1 MWKFLRVDIT
11 DINPSLPRETFSET
25 ELENLA
31 NLIIEMDG
39 LIRPAILKKADNKK
53 VDERYNLI
61 SGDLEYYASVIANQK
76 VPDIEMINAFVVDKE
91 AENIALQQIQLLSP
105 SPGLI
110 TTSEKID
117 NPLEL
122 RMSNLEKRLETQLQA
137 IREEYQKEIKR
148 LEEKIIISPPPSAS
162 PPPSPPSKSILE
174 LLNSCDANQLKKA
187 GIPPASVNDF
197 LKKRSEKP
205 FDSLEDVLNRPVSGV
220 KEKRLIK
227 LIDYLLTHN

>member
-11 DINPSLPRETFSET
+11 DINPSVPRETFSEA

-31 NLIIEMDG
+31 NLIIEMG
-39 LIRPAILKKADNKK
+39 GIIRPAILKKADNKK
-53 VDERYNLI
+53 VDERYDII

-91 AENIALQQIQLLSP
+91 AESIALQQMKLLSS

-110 TTSEKID
+110 TRPEKID

-148 LEEKIIISPPPSAS
+148 LEEKIIISPPSHPSH
-162 PPPSPPSKSILE
+162 PSKSILE
-174 LLNSCDANQLKKA
+174 LLNTCDANQLNKA
-187 GIPPASVNDF
+187 RIPPASVNDF

-205 FDSLEDVLNRPVSGV
+205 FDSLEDILNRPVSGV

-227 LIDYLLTHN
+227 LVDYLLTSN

>member
-11 DINPSLPRETFSET
+11 DINPSLPIETFSET

-31 NLIIEMDG
+31 NLIIEMG
-39 LIRPAILKKADNKK
+39 GIIRPAILKKADNKK
-53 VDERYNLI
+53 VDERYDII

-91 AENIALQQIQLLSP
+91 AESIALQQMKLLSS

-110 TTSEKID
+110 TRPEKID

-148 LEEKIIISPPPSAS
+148 LEEKIIISPP
-162 PPPSPPSKSILE
+162 SPPSKSILE
-174 LLNSCDANQLKKA
+174 LLNSCDANQLKKG

-227 LIDYLLTHN
+227 LVDYLLTSN

>member
-1 MWKFLRVDIT
+1 MWDFLLIDLQDVVATKERSYFPET
-11 DINPSLPRETFSET
+11 DLH
-25 ELENLA
+25 NLA
-31 NLIIEMDG
+31 NLIVAMKG
-39 LIRPAILKKADNKK
+39 LMRPVILKKIGF
-53 VDERYNLI
+53 ERFQIIEGN
-61 SGDLEYYASVIANQK
+61 LEYYACLIAK
-76 VPDIEMINAFVVDKE
+76 EKERSLETINAFVVDKE
-91 AENIALQQIQLLSP
+91 AENIALQQMQLLSP

-110 TTSEKID
+110 TTPEKTD
-117 NPLEL
+117 NPLDL

-148 LEEKIIISPPPSAS
+148 LEEKIIISPPP
-162 PPPSPPSKSILE
+162 PPPSKSILE

-205 FDSLEDVLNRPVSGV
+205 FDSLEDILNRPVSGV

-227 LIDYLLTHN
+227 LVDYLLTSN

>member
-11 DINPSLPRETFSET
+11 DINPSVPRETFSET

-31 NLIIEMDG
+31 NLIIEMGG

-53 VDERYNLI
+53 VDERYNII

-91 AENIALQQIQLLSP
+91 AENIALEQIQLLSP

-110 TTSEKID
+110 TTPEKTD

-122 RMSNLEKRLETQLQA
+122 RVSNLEKRLETQLQA

-148 LEEKIIISPPPSAS
+148 LEEKIIPPPPPSY
-162 PPPSPPSKSILE
+162 KSILE
-174 LLNSCDANQLKKA
+174 LLNTCDANQLKKG
-187 GIPPASVNDF
+187 GILPASVNDF

-205 FDSLEDVLNRPVSGV
+205 FDSLEDILNRPVSGV

-227 LIDYLLTHN
+227 LVDYLLTSN

>member
-11 DINPSLPRETFSET
+11 DINPSVPRETFSET

-31 NLIIEMDG
+31 NLIIEMGG

-53 VDERYNLI
+53 VDERYNII

-105 SPGLI
+105 SPRLI
-110 TTSEKID
+110 TTPEKTD

-148 LEEKIIISPPPSAS
+148 LEEKIIISPPPSS
-162 PPPSPPSKSILE
+162 SPSKSILE
-174 LLNSCDANQLKKA
+174 LLNTSDANQLKKG
-187 GIPPASVNDF
+187 GIPPASVNEF

-205 FDSLEDVLNRPVSGV
+205 FDSLEDILNRPVSGV

-227 LIDYLLTHN
+227 LIDYLLTSN

>member
-31 NLIIEMDG
+31 NLIIEMG
-39 LIRPAILKKADNKK
+39 GIIRPAILKKADNKK
-53 VDERYNLI
+53 VDERYDII

-91 AENIALQQIQLLSP
+91 AESIALQQMKLLSS
-105 SPGLI
+105 SPALI
-110 TTSEKID
+110 TTHEKID

-148 LEEKIIISPPPSAS
+148 LEEKIIISPP
-162 PPPSPPSKSILE
+162 SPPSKSILE

-187 GIPPASVNDF
+187 GIPATSVNDF

-205 FDSLEDVLNRPVSGV
+205 FDSLEDILKRPVVGV
-220 KEKRLIK
+220 KEARLIK
-227 LIDYLLTHN
+227 LIDYLLISN

>member
-11 DINPSLPRETFSET
+11 DINPSVARETFSET

-31 NLIIEMDG
+31 DLIIEMG
-39 LIRPAILKKADNKK
+39 GIIRPAILKKADNKK
-53 VDERYNLI
+53 VDERYNII
-61 SGDLEYYASVIANQK
+61 SGDLEYYASVIANKK

-91 AENIALQQIQLLSP
+91 AESIALQQMKLLSP
-105 SPGLI
+105 SPALI
-110 TTSEKID
+110 TTHEKID

-148 LEEKIIISPPPSAS
+148 LEEKIPPPPPS
-162 PPPSPPSKSILE
+162 SKSILE
-174 LLNSCDANQLKKA
+174 LLNTCDANQLKKG
-187 GIPPASVNDF
+187 GILPASVNDF

-205 FDSLEDVLNRPVSGV
+205 FDSLEDILNRPVSGV

-227 LIDYLLTHN
+227 LVDYLLTYN

>member
-1 MWKFLRVDIT
+1 MWDFLLIDLQDVVATKERSYFPET
-11 DINPSLPRETFSET
+11 DLH
-25 ELENLA
+25 NLA
-31 NLIIEMDG
+31 NLIVAMKG
-39 LIRPAILKKADNKK
+39 LMRPVILKKIGF
-53 VDERYNLI
+53 ERFQIIEGN
-61 SGDLEYYASVIANQK
+61 LEYYACLIAK
-76 VPDIEMINAFVVDKE
+76 EKERSLETINAFVVDKE

-110 TTSEKID
+110 TTPEKTD

-122 RMSNLEKRLETQLQA
+122 RVSNLEKRLETQLQA

-148 LEEKIIISPPPSAS
+148 LEEKIIILPPP
-162 PPPSPPSKSILE
+162 PPASKSILE
-174 LLNSCDANQLKKA
+174 LLNTCDANQLKKA

-227 LIDYLLTHN
+227 LVDYLLTSN

>member
-11 DINPSLPRETFSET
+11 DINPSVARETFSET

-31 NLIIEMDG
+31 NLIIEMG
-39 LIRPAILKKADNKK
+39 GIIRPAILKKADNKK
-53 VDERYNLI
+53 VDERYNII

-91 AENIALQQIQLLSP
+91 AESIALQQIQLLSS
-105 SPGLI
+105 SPRLI
-110 TTSEKID
+110 TRPEKID

-122 RMSNLEKRLETQLQA
+122 RMSNLAKRLETQLQA

-227 LIDYLLTHN
+227 LIDYLLTSN

>member
-31 NLIIEMDG
+31 NLIIEMGG
-39 LIRPAILKKADNKK
+39 LIRPVILKKADNKK
-53 VDERYNLI
+53 VDERYNII

-91 AENIALQQIQLLSP
+91 AESIALQQIQLLSP

-110 TTSEKID
+110 TKPEKID

-122 RMSNLEKRLETQLQA
+122 RVSNLEKRLETQLQA

-148 LEEKIIISPPPSAS
+148 LEEKIIISAAP

-187 GIPPASVNDF
+187 GIPATSVNDF

-227 LIDYLLTHN
+227 LIDYLLTSN

>member
-11 DINPSLPRETFSET
+11 DINPSVARETFSET

-31 NLIIEMDG
+31 NLIIEMG
-39 LIRPAILKKADNKK
+39 GIIRPAILKKADNKK
-53 VDERYNLI
+53 VDERYNII
-61 SGDLEYYASVIANQK
+61 SGDLEYYASVIANKK

-91 AENIALQQIQLLSP
+91 AENIALMQLLYRDK
-105 SPGLI
+105 I
-110 TTSEKID
+110 ID

-148 LEEKIIISPPPSAS
+148 LEEKIPPPPPS
-162 PPPSPPSKSILE
+162 SKSILE
-174 LLNSCDANQLKKA
+174 LLNTCDANQLKKG
-187 GIPPASVNDF
+187 GILPASVNDF

-205 FDSLEDVLNRPVSGV
+205 FDSLEDILNRPVSGV

-227 LIDYLLTHN
+227 LVDYLLTSN